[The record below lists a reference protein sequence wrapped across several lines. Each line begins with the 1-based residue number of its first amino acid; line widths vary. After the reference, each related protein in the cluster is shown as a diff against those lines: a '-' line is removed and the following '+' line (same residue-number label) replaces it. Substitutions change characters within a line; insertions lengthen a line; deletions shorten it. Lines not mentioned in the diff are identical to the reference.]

1 MSGQFI
7 RVSEGFWN
15 IRGSFKIAG
24 VIDVGTQASLVRL
37 TSGKFVLIEAI
48 LNLHPFHTVH
58 VRKLHGLYPHA
69 ALYGTARHV
78 SRFPDLPWAKVCT
91 EGSELHQRYA
101 EDFDFSVPRGVE
113 FIFPP
118 F

>member
-1 MSGQFI
+1 MHPRNGVGVDAGLSGDG
-7 RVSEGFWN
+7 RE
-15 IRGSFKIAG
+15 
-24 VIDVGTQASLVRL
+24 
-37 TSGKFVLIEAI
+37 IEAI

-101 EDFDFSVPRGVE
+101 EDFDFSVPRGVD